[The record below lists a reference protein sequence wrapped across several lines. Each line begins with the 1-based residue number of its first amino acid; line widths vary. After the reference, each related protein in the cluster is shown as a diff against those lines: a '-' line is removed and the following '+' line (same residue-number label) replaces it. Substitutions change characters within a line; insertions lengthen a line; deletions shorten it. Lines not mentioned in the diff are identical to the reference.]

1 MRAYPRLQTRARNT
15 KEVGMELGLSGKV
28 AIICASSEGLGKAS
42 ALALAR
48 EGAKLV
54 ICSRR
59 EKAIQDTAK
68 EIERISGAEVHPV
81 VADVSVGSDV
91 VNLVKEAV
99 RRFGTV
105 HVLVNNAGGPPTG
118 DIHSLSDE
126 QWQKAH
132 DLTLMS
138 VVRTTREVLPLMTRQ
153 GWGRII
159 TIVSFVAKQP
169 ADELML
175 SVSIRPGILGL
186 SKILSNQYAKNNIT
200 VNTVCPGNIFTKRQ
214 EELSLTRAAG
224 RKMSVEDY
232 IAGQTKNI
240 PAGRYGKP
248 EEVGEV
254 VAFLASERAS
264 YISGVNL
271 LVDGGLAKGIH

>member
-1 MRAYPRLQTRARNT
+1 MD
-15 KEVGMELGLSGKV
+15 LGLKNKI
-28 AIICASSEGLGKAS
+28 AIVCASSDGLGKAS
-42 ALALAR
+42 ALALAK

-59 EKAIQDTAK
+59 KKAIQDTAK
-68 EIERISGAEVHPV
+68 EINTLTGSEVHSV
-81 VADVSVGSDV
+81 EADLSNPSDISK
-91 VNLVKEAV
+91 LVKEAI

-105 HVLVNNAGGPPTG
+105 HILVNNAGGPPTG
-118 DIHSLSDE
+118 DILSLSDE
-126 QWQKAH
+126 QWQLAH

-138 VVRTTREVLPLMTRQ
+138 MVRMTREALPSMVKQ
-153 GWGRII
+153 QWGRII
-159 TIVSFVAKQP
+159 SITSFVAKQP
-169 ADELML
+169 VDGLML

-186 SKILSNQYAKNNIT
+186 SKILSNQYAKDNIT

-214 EELSLTRAAG
+214 EELSKTRASSN
-224 RKMSVEDY
+224 KMSVEDY

-248 EEVGEV
+248 EEVGDV

-264 YISGVNL
+264 YINGANL